1 MRTLRAASL
10 IFIAFAL
17 SVSAQIAVS
26 GDAFPPRLRE
36 AMAHVDARR
45 YHVVPQPVAGES
57 RLTGFDRLQRDSP
70 GARSVQADVR
80 AAIPL
85 IIQGTGIPWIPGSGN
100 RLTQGAAMGPNDVI
114 AIAANFTAQYSDLL
128 GIAAEDLVADRH
140 TLAHF
145 GENNRYWSLRLHQVV
160 RGKEFGIVP
169 VRDAYVFFRVSHGN
183 LIQFGNFLAVPPR
196 ALSFS
201 DVISRADAVQKV
213 LALTEDLAHVK
224 VADAALDLGQTDRSL
239 EVVLVNAPNGTIGH
253 QLVRAFIVSG
263 EDYEAE
269 VWIDAHSGDVVNV
282 LDRAEDVN
290 GTVRGGIYPNT
301 NTAATEELRALP
313 FIQVTNNGPK
323 VANASGVYDYT
334 GSLATASLFGPYVKI
349 VDNNCGTGTTSVS
362 TSLPPGDLTFGGGG
376 GSGLGTDCVT
386 PGLGGDGNTHAAR
399 TTFYHLNLIQE
410 KARKYIDFEPWLTAQ
425 LKANVNKTTKPCNAG
440 WSGSEL
446 NFYASVFAG
455 PGGYDCTNSGEIAAV
470 LLHEF
475 GHGLDQMT
483 NGIPDAS
490 SAEAY
495 ADTMAFLQTHD
506 SCVGPGFTPGH
517 VCQDD
522 CGACTALRNVFHTIK
537 LKPSN
542 IASSP
547 VNCTSD
553 LHWFD
558 GMDLVRDCPFSGGG
572 GVMGYEPHC
581 ESMIA
586 SGAVW
591 DMAQALVAKYGDGAG
606 WALADRLWYESVY
619 DTGSAYQLVSGGPC
633 NQNANVNGCSPD
645 NWYTVMLAVDD
656 DNGNLGDGTPDADII
671 WNAFNAHGIAC
682 LAQAPQVSQN
692 CVPPATPMLTAT
704 PGTGQVDLSWTAVP
718 NASYKIYRNEI
729 GCGSGYTPIKNV
741 PPGTTTYSDTTVAN
755 GVTYYY
761 SVQAV
766 STASDTCVSA
776 FSTCEI
782 ATPVAPLVAT
792 DIYMV
797 LDQSGSMS
805 EPTFGA
811 NEKKIDALHDA
822 GDMVTDIV
830 ADYAANVFL
839 LGAISFSDNVTGDSN
854 LLDLSV
860 AGQKNALHTFI
871 DGLTPTFTTAIGKGI
886 NGATAKLA
894 NSPHQ
899 KVVML
904 LSDGIQN
911 VKPSLELKA
920 PPPGA
925 AVGGIALPS
934 DIRFYTVALGS
945 NIQDDLF
952 DDLATTGGVPGFYY
966 KGGTPE
972 IKSNFTFWIADVLG
986 LDPAGAYSPGSPS
999 RLMKETSQPGDT
1011 HYRLNKSVR
1020 RVTFLVTWP
1029 DKGNNLQF
1037 ELQTPVG
1044 TIHPPA
1050 SSFHPAQGYA
1060 EYTVR
1065 FPLRGHEP
1073 NDHVGEWIVNV
1084 TNNPQQ
1090 LPFTAYALFDDP
1102 VLNLQYKTGGDDPIA
1117 GQPLPLEARVFEN
1130 GKAISGLIVKAMLDG
1145 PGMGLGEALSAST
1158 VSPAP
1163 PSGDPASAAD
1173 RKLASLFRLD
1183 PNVLGHSVNSIA
1195 LIESEPGVYRA
1206 ELPASQT
1213 LAAGTYVVNFSVAGH
1228 GIVNGA
1234 FERTQRFSRYLRVK
1248 PEIGNT
1254 NVIVT
1259 SQAGVFHVTFTPRD
1273 RNNFRLGPGWGD
1285 SVKVTASAGTV
1296 GRLVDNLDGSY
1307 STTIEGATAEPRI
1320 TIAVRGETV
1329 VSR

>member
-1 MRTLRAASL
+1 
-10 IFIAFAL
+10 
-17 SVSAQIAVS
+17 
-26 GDAFPPRLRE
+26 
-36 AMAHVDARR
+36 MAHVDARR
-45 YHVVPQPVAGES
+45 YHVVPQPMAGES
-57 RLTGFDRLQRDSP
+57 RLTGFDKLQRDYP
-70 GARSVQADVR
+70 GARNVQADAR

-100 RLTQGAAMGPNDVI
+100 RLTQRAATSPNGVI
-114 AIAANFTAQYSDLL
+114 AIATNFTAQYSDLL
-128 GIAAEDLVADRH
+128 GIAAEDLLVDQH

-145 GENNRYWSLRLHQVV
+145 GTNNRYWSLRLHQVV
-160 RGKEFGIVP
+160 REKELGIVP
-169 VRDAYVFFRVSHGN
+169 VRNAYVFFRVSHGN

-196 ALSFS
+196 ELSFS
-201 DVISRADAVQKV
+201 DIIRRADAVQKV

-224 VADAALDLGQTDRSL
+224 VVDAALDLGQIDRSL
-239 EVVLVNAPNGTIGH
+239 EVVLVNAPNGAIGH
-253 QLVRAFIVSG
+253 QLVRAFIVTG
-263 EDYEAE
+263 DDYDAE
-269 VWIDAHSGDVVNV
+269 VWIDAHSGEVVNV
-282 LDRAEDVN
+282 IDRAKDVD
-290 GTVRGGIYPNT
+290 GTVRGGIYPTT
-301 NTAATEELRALP
+301 NTAGSEELRALP
-313 FIQVTNNGPK
+313 FIQVSNNGPK
-323 VANASGVYDYT
+323 VANEAGVYNYT
-334 GSLATASLFGPYVKI
+334 GSLATASLFGPYVTI
-349 VDNNCGTGTTSVS
+349 ADNTCGGGATSIS

-376 GSGLGTDCVT
+376 GSGMGADCVT
-386 PGLGGDGNTHAAR
+386 PGLGGPGNTHAAR
-399 TTFYHLNLIQE
+399 TTFYHLNLIKE
-410 KARKYIDFEPWLTAQ
+410 KARKYIDFEPWLTDQ
-425 LKANVNKTTKPCNAG
+425 LKANVNKTSKGCNAG

-455 PGGYDCTNSGEIAAV
+455 PGGYDCSNSGEFAAV

-483 NGIPDAS
+483 NGTPDAS

-495 ADTMAFLQTHD
+495 ADTMAFLQTHE
-506 SCVGPGFTPGH
+506 SCMGPGFTPGH

-522 CGACTALRNVFHTIK
+522 CGACTALRNVFHAIK

-547 VNCTSD
+547 VNCTTA
-553 LHWFD
+553 LHLFD
-558 GMDLVRDCPFSGGG
+558 GTDFVRDCPFSGGG
-572 GVMGYEPHC
+572 GVLGYEPHC

-619 DTGSAYQLVSGGPC
+619 DTGSAYQLVSGSQC
-633 NQNANVNGCSPD
+633 NQNATVNGCGSD

-656 DNGNLGDGTPDADII
+656 DNGNLADGTPDADII

-682 LAQAPQVSQN
+682 ALQAPPVSPN

-704 PGTGQVDLSWTAVP
+704 PGEGKVDLSWNDVP
-718 NASYKIYRNEI
+718 NAFYTIYRNETA
-729 GCGSGYTPIKNV
+729 CGSGYTPIKFV

-766 STASDTCVSA
+766 SSIDDTCVSA
-776 FSTCEI
+776 FSACQTV
-782 ATPVAPLVAT
+782 TPVAPLVAT

-805 EPTFGA
+805 ETTTNGS
-811 NEKKIDALHDA
+811 ETKIEALHDA
-822 GDMVTDIV
+822 GDMVTNIV
-830 ADYAANVFL
+830 ADYAANVFH
-839 LGAISFSDNVTGDSN
+839 LGAISFSNDVTGDSD
-854 LLDLSV
+854 LLDLSDPT
-860 AGQKNALHTFI
+860 QKNNLQMFI
-871 DGLTPTFTTAIGKGI
+871 AGLTPTFSTAIGKGI
-886 NGATAKLA
+886 NGATTKLA
-894 NSPHQ
+894 NSPNQ

-911 VKPSLELKA
+911 VQPYLQLQS

-925 AVGGIALPS
+925 KVGNTPLPS
-934 DIRFYTVALGS
+934 DIRFYTVALGW

-986 LDPAGAYSPGSPS
+986 LDPAGAFSPGSPGRKMMEAS
-999 RLMKETSQPGDT
+999 LPGDT
-1011 HYRLNKSVR
+1011 HYHVNKSVR
-1020 RVTFLVTWP
+1020 RVTFLVNWP
-1029 DKGNNLQF
+1029 DKGNDLHF

-1044 TIHPPA
+1044 TIHPPL
-1050 SSFHPAQGYA
+1050 SSFHAAQGYA

-1065 FPLRGHEP
+1065 FPLRGHGP
-1073 NDHVGEWIVNV
+1073 YDHVGEWIVNV

-1090 LPFTAYALFDDP
+1090 LPFQTYALFDDP
-1102 VLNLQYKTGGDDPIA
+1102 ALNLQYKTGGNDPIA
-1117 GQPLPLEARVFEN
+1117 GQPLPLEARVLEN
-1130 GKAISGLIVKAMLDG
+1130 GKNLSGLVVKATLDA
-1145 PGMGLGEALSAST
+1145 PGTGIGEALSASNA
-1158 VSPAP
+1158 SPLP
-1163 PSGDPASAAD
+1163 PSGDPGSAAD
-1173 RKLASLFRLD
+1173 RKLAALLRRD
-1183 PNVLGHSVNSIA
+1183 PNALGHASNSIT

-1206 ELPASQT
+1206 ELPASRT
-1213 LAAGTYVVNFSVAGH
+1213 LAAGTYVVNFNVEGH
-1228 GIVNGA
+1228 GIVNGN
-1234 FERTQRFSRYLRVK
+1234 FERTQRFSRYLRLK

-1273 RNNFRLGPGWGD
+1273 RNNFRLGPGWSD
-1285 SVKVTASAGTV
+1285 YTNVIASAGTV

-1307 STTIEGATAEPRI
+1307 TTTIEGATAEPRI
-1320 TIAVRGETV
+1320 TITVRGETIH
-1329 VSR
+1329 